1 MLTGVQTLSILN
13 FNCKNILA
21 IGAHFDDVDLG
32 AGGTLAKYAQSGCN
46 VYKLT
51 LTNNVTNFAEKK
63 IKVDFSQSLNES
75 LKAAKTLGIKQIEPK
90 DYLPCTK
97 LNFRTDLMQMIE
109 KIIFDLNIDT
119 VFAHFHTDIQQDHN
133 SASRLSLVAARY
145 CPRILFYQSNRYILP
160 SDFYPRIFSDITKFA
175 TQKFSALNCYTG
187 CHDRFASLF
196 DQTRKQNEVWGYQ
209 ISMNKNLCI
218 AEAFVPHKWVL

>member
-1 MLTGVQTLSILN
+1 MSILN

-119 VFAHFHTDIQQDHN
+119 VFAHFHTDI
-133 SASRLSLVAARY
+133 
-145 CPRILFYQSNRYILP
+145 
-160 SDFYPRIFSDITKFA
+160 
-175 TQKFSALNCYTG
+175 
-187 CHDRFASLF
+187 
-196 DQTRKQNEVWGYQ
+196 
-209 ISMNKNLCI
+209 
-218 AEAFVPHKWVL
+218 